1 MKVSV
6 INIEEIRTN
15 TYQVWFSNGKIVV
28 VHAPN
33 SDTAIKRAFERI

>member
-1 MKVSV
+1 MKISV
-6 INIEEIRTN
+6 TNIEEIRTN

-33 SDTAIKRAFERI
+33 VNTAIERAYKRI